1 MSKDWHLAKMNRNK
15 ATGSD
20 EIVIEMLSAMDHF
33 RINETTKI
41 IKEIHDN
48 YEIPE
53 DLS

>member
-1 MSKDWHLAKMNRNK
+1 MKF
-15 ATGSD
+15 
-20 EIVIEMLSAMDHF
+20 VIGMLSTIDHF

-41 IKEIHDN
+41 IKAIHDS